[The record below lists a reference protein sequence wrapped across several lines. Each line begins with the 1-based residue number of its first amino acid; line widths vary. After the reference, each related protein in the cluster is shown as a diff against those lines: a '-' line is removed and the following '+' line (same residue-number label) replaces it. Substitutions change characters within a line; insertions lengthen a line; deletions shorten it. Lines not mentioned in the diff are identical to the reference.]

1 MVVGARQSFQF
12 FRQITWFLGNNR
24 ALSKFRYQILHN
36 LISITKFYKNHSV
49 KANFKL
55 STRATLAVEIFCIKK
70 SKQLSKEWFV
80 IPKVLLS
87 QTLNYTEI
95 NYFTLEI
102 EKYKLIHLAS
112 IYASLSN
119 IPVEEDT

>member
-1 MVVGARQSFQF
+1 MVVGASRSFQF
-12 FRQITWFLGNNR
+12 FRQITWFLRNNR

-55 STRATLAVEIFCIKK
+55 STRAILAVEIFCIKK